1 MSYLVLADR
10 SAWGEELVDTLG
22 APRANISCG
31 TYTILDYEGTA
42 GERVLTR
49 HIAESGTLQ
58 RVQRGFT
65 HQSGG

>member
-1 MSYLVLADR
+1 MSYLIVDDR

-22 APRANISCG
+22 APRANVSCG

-49 HIAESGTLQ
+49 HIAESGLSQ
-58 RVQRGFT
+58 RAQRGFT
-65 HQSGG
+65 HNSGG